1 MSDFA
6 KNLKKYRKQNKFSQ
20 AELAKVLHYG
30 YTAIA
35 NYESGR
41 NEPSFDDLIM
51 LSYTLHVTPNDL
63 IGFSDT
69 EDDREFLASFKR
81 LLPDTDRQIFVLQQ
95 KQQILLSAGH
105 AAKC

>member
-1 MSDFA
+1 MSEFA

-20 AELAKVLHYG
+20 IELAKVLNYG

-51 LSYTLHVTPNDL
+51 LAHTLHVTPNDL

-69 EDDREFLASFKR
+69 EKDRIFLASFKR
-81 LLPDTDRQIFVLQQ
+81 LLPEHQKIICDMINVLTH
-95 KQQILLSAGH
+95 LS
-105 AAKC
+105 

>member
-20 AELAKVLHYG
+20 IELAKALHYG

-41 NEPSFDDLIM
+41 NEPSFDDLI
-51 LSYTLHVTPNDL
+51 LLAHTLHVTPNAL
-63 IGFSDT
+63 IGFSYA
-69 EDDREFLASFKR
+69 EEEEEILISFKR
-81 LLPDTDRQIFVLQQ
+81 VSPEHQKIICDMINALLY
-95 KQQILLSAGH
+95 S
-105 AAKC
+105 C

>member
-20 AELAKVLHYG
+20 IELAKVLNYG

-69 EDDREFLASFKR
+69 QEDRAFLASFKR
-81 LLPDTDRQIFVLQQ
+81 LLPEHQ
-95 KQQILLSAGH
+95 KIICDMINALLL
-105 AAKC
+105 